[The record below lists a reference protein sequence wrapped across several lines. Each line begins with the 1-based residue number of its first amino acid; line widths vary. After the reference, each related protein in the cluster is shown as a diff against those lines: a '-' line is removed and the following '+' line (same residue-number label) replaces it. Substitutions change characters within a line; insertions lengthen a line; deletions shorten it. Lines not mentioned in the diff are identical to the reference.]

1 MTGGFHLNA
10 PGSHGLQILPG
21 LRFHLSAVIDHGMQ
35 VLSGWRF
42 HLSAPISNDLQIL
55 SRSLMFCCMDGMH
68 FCAGLVYQG
77 LQNLTYA
84 GINQTAK
91 AVESEGL
98 LKEELFGTRGPAK
111 R

>member
-10 PGSHGLQILPG
+10 PGSHGLQIFPG

-55 SRSLMFCCMDGMH
+55 SRF
-68 FCAGLVYQG
+68 LVRP
-77 LQNLTYA
+77 
-84 GINQTAK
+84 GITQTAK

-98 LKEELFGTRGPAK
+98 LKDKLFGTRGPAK